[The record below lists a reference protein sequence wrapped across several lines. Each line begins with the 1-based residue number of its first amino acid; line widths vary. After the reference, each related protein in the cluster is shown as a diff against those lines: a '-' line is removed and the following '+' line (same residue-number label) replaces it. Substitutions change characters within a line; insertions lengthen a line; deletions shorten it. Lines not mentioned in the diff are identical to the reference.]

1 MTEPSEY
8 EKDTRILLSTL
19 ANEVK
24 SDFNSLGLRFDKLN
38 ELVTN
43 HLLYRLPP
51 YITIV
56 ISILVGI
63 ISFMGGSLLKT
74 LIGG

>member
-8 EKDTRILLSTL
+8 EKDTRIMLSTL
-19 ANEVK
+19 ADEVK
-24 SDFNSLGLRFDKLN
+24 SDFSDLGLRLDKLN

-43 HLLYRLPP
+43 HLFYRLPP

-56 ISILVGI
+56 ISILVGV

-74 LIGG
+74 ILGG